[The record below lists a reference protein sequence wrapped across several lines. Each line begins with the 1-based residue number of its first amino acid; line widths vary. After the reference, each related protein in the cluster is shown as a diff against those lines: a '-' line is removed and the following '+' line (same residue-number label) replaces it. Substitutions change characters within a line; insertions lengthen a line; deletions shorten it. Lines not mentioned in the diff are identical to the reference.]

1 MENLNMQLVFGIALA
16 VIFLVLVVIT
26 VIYIKKNTEIKRKKV
41 VDTTHL
47 LKNPESDASSNT
59 NKGYW
64 VNKDDLRDAE
74 DAVTKLR
81 YYHYFDTIDECIKD
95 LIIEMYDCGLVRT
108 EEIFTTAYGDD
119 ALTSDSMIFR
129 TDFEED
135 EEPEYELPPVSEDA
149 QKKIYEKWTKYV
161 ESLFDIIEINTS
173 ERNVATIKDALMV
186 YGRKDISVLLHSPE

>member
-1 MENLNMQLVFGIALA
+1 MDKINMPLVLGIALA

-26 VIYIKKNTEIKRKKV
+26 VIYIKKNTEEKRKNIV
-41 VDTTHL
+41 NTTQL
-47 LKNPESDASSNT
+47 LKDPESSPAET
-59 NKGYW
+59 ANKGYW
-64 VNKDDLRDAE
+64 VNKDDLRETE
-74 DAVTKLR
+74 DAVAKLR

-119 ALTSDSMIFR
+119 ALTPDSMIFR

-135 EEPEYELPPVSEDA
+135 EEPDYDLPPVSEDA
-149 QKKIYEKWTKYV
+149 QRKIYAKWTKYV
-161 ESLFDIIEINTS
+161 DALFEIIEINTT

>member
-1 MENLNMQLVFGIALA
+1 MERLDMQLVFGIALA
-16 VIFLVLVVIT
+16 VIFLVLVIIT

-47 LKNPESDASSNT
+47 LKNPESYNSSNT
-59 NKGYW
+59 DKGYW
-64 VNKDDLRDAE
+64 VNKDDLREAE
-74 DAVTKLR
+74 DAVAKLR

-108 EEIFTTAYGDD
+108 EEIFTTAYGYD
-119 ALTSDSMIFR
+119 ALTPDSMIFR
-129 TDFEED
+129 TDFDED
-135 EEPEYELPPVSEDA
+135 EEPDYELPPVSEDA
-149 QKKIYEKWTKYV
+149 QRKIYEKWTKYV

>member
-1 MENLNMQLVFGIALA
+1 MDKINMSLVLGIALA
-16 VIFLVLVVIT
+16 VIFLVLVIIT
-26 VIYIKKNTEIKRKKV
+26 VIYVKKNNEEKRKKV
-41 VDTTHL
+41 VDTTNL
-47 LKNPESDASSNT
+47 LKNPESSISSNA

-64 VNKDDLRDAE
+64 FNKDDLREAE
-74 DAVTKLR
+74 DAVAKLR

-119 ALTSDSMIFR
+119 ALTPDSMIFR

-135 EEPEYELPPVSEDA
+135 EEMDYELPPVSEDA

-161 ESLFDIIEINTS
+161 ESLFEIIEINTS
-173 ERNVATIKDALMV
+173 DRNVATIKDALMV

>member
-1 MENLNMQLVFGIALA
+1 MDKINMSLVLGIALA
-16 VIFLVLVVIT
+16 VIFLVLVIIT
-26 VIYIKKNTEIKRKKV
+26 VIYVKKNNEEKRKKV

-47 LKNPESDASSNT
+47 LKNPESSVSSNA

-64 VNKDDLRDAE
+64 FNKDDLREAE
-74 DAVTKLR
+74 DAVAKLR

-119 ALTSDSMIFR
+119 ALTPDSMIFR

-135 EEPEYELPPVSEDA
+135 EEMDYELPPVSEDA

-161 ESLFDIIEINTS
+161 ESLFEIIEINTS
-173 ERNVATIKDALMV
+173 DRNVATIKDALMV